1 MSHYRR
7 ANTPGATYFFT
18 VVTYRR
24 RAILCDED
32 VRTALRQAI
41 LKIRGQYPF
50 QIDAWVLL
58 PDHLHT
64 IWTLPPDDARFAL
77 RWQQIKRHVTLC
89 CGERLHKAEWMN
101 DSKIK
106 HRESTLWQRRYWE
119 HQIRNDTDYQRHMD
133 YLHYNP
139 VKHGL
144 VGHVKD
150 WPYSSFHRYVAAG
163 AYGEDWAME
172 PQAGALEFGEMEG

>member
-1 MSHYRR
+1 MSRYRR

-24 RAILCDED
+24 RAFLCDAD
-32 VRTALRQAI
+32 VRLALREAI
-41 LKIRGQYPF
+41 TQVRRQHPF
-50 QIDAWVLL
+50 SIDAWVLL

-77 RWQQIKRHVTLC
+77 RWQQIKRLVTLR
-89 CGERLHKAEWMN
+89 CGERLHEAAWM
-101 DSKIK
+101 SESRTR

-119 HQIRNDTDYQRHMD
+119 HQIRNELDFARHMD

-144 VGHVKD
+144 VKRVND
-150 WPYSSFHRYVAAG
+150 WPYSSFHRYLEAG
-163 AYGEDWAME
+163 VYPPDWAITSTADE
-172 PQAGALEFGEMEG
+172 TGFGE